1 MKKTFL
7 KVLTIS
13 LVAVMLVCT
22 LASCAKTVPAGSYD
36 AQIEIFG
43 QKWTVTYTFKG
54 NKVEAVNKATVLG
67 NVKTETVEGKYK
79 ITENSDGSMEIT
91 FEFEK
96 ETDLFKNETV
106 TFEEGEGY
114 IKLGLVTYN
123 KVEK

>member
-22 LASCAKTVPAGSYD
+22 LASCAKMVPAGSYD
-36 AQIEIFG
+36 AQIELFD
-43 QKWTVTYTFKG
+43 QKRTVTYTFKG
-54 NKVEAVNKATVLG
+54 NKVEAVNKTTILG

-106 TFEEGEGY
+106 TYKEGEDY